1 MVSIF
6 SYVFWPFAC
15 LLLRNVY
22 LQIHPFLVV
31 FFKSSLYILDISPLL
46 CMYDLPYFTLFCGYL
61 FTLLMMSFEKQ
72 KVFIL
77 MKSSLPVFSFVTCT
91 FDIMSKK
98 ALPNLGSQ
106 IFSPKFS
113 FKSFIVLTLKFGSMI
128 HFELI
133 F

>member
-1 MVSIF
+1 
-6 SYVFWPFAC
+6 
-15 LLLRNVY
+15 
-22 LQIHPFLVV
+22 
-31 FFKSSLYILDISPLL
+31 
-46 CMYDLPYFTLFCGYL
+46 MYDLPYFTLFCGYL
-61 FTLLMMSFEKQ
+61 FTLLMISFEEQ

-98 ALPNLGSQ
+98 ALPNLRSQ

-128 HFELI
+128 RVNFLT
-133 F
+133 

>member
-1 MVSIF
+1 MAAHEA
-6 SYVFWPFAC
+6 P
-15 LLLRNVY
+15 L
-22 LQIHPFLVV
+22 
-31 FFKSSLYILDISPLL
+31 SL
-46 CMYDLPYFTLFCGYL
+46 
-61 FTLLMMSFEKQ
+61 SFEKQ